1 MNALDLYGYTN
12 PQGWRMMSEQDY
24 LNAILLREQV
34 ATGLA
39 SPAFFVPGAIRPVIE
54 QWAGRFLQDVTASG
68 SYAKGTANHSGTDLD
83 LFIALSPE
91 TPETLSDIHK
101 TLVVALKAAGYQPR
115 LQNVSIG
122 IKVHGYSVDLVPGK
136 RQNWLFNDYSLYKR
150 RGDTWTKTD
159 ISQHITKVKN
169 SGRQAE
175 IRLIK
180 LWRTQKGLEFP
191 SFCLELA
198 VIRALETAW
207 LTPLGDNM
215 RTVFA
220 YLRDNI
226 ATARFVDPANTNNT
240 ISDDL
245 TAAEKQAI
253 KKAAAAALA
262 APYWRDI
269 VV

>member
-1 MNALDLYGYTN
+1 M
-12 PQGWRMMSEQDY
+12 
-24 LNAILLREQV
+24 
-34 ATGLA
+34 
-39 SPAFFVPGAIRPVIE
+39 
-54 QWAGRFLQDVTASG
+54 
-68 SYAKGTANHSGTDLD
+68 
-83 LFIALSPE
+83 
-91 TPETLSDIHK
+91 
-101 TLVVALKAAGYQPR
+101 
-115 LQNVSIG
+115 
-122 IKVHGYSVDLVPGK
+122 PGK

-169 SGRQAE
+169 SARQAE
-175 IRLIK
+175 IRLTK

-191 SFCLELA
+191 SFHLELV
-198 VIRALETAW
+198 VIKALETAW

-226 ATARFVDPANTNNT
+226 ATARFVDSASTNNI